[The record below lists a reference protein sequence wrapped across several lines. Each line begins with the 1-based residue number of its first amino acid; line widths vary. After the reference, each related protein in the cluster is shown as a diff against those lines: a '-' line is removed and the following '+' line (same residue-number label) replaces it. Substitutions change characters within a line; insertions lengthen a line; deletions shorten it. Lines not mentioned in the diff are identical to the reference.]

1 MLGGRRLNDKAQSI
15 VQTLKSTMFYT
26 RRDAIGL
33 HRHAMLRENG
43 VVLVCAGA
51 IGSPQLLLLRG
62 IWGIPVA
69 FHSPYVAQYL
79 NDNLRNGILIPPPIA
94 LEHSSI
100 QVVSITELGDY
111 VEAASNLMPFASP
124 AQSIS
129 IRTPSNLHHFISL
142 QLPSWRRLLTS
153 FKWYFKPA
161 STYDWVNPIVR
172 FNYLSNSVDIE
183 RCIHG
188 TKMFNEACPWI
199 FSSSMN
205 GLVVGIQFS
214 RACIGRVFC

>member
-1 MLGGRRLNDKAQSI
+1 MGCWRPSLIRTKIGASTFNGSGRKHSAADFLGYVKGLNVVSGLKRILLASFSADSGAK
-15 VQTLKSTMFYT
+15 QTAVSVVSL
-26 RRDAIGL
+26 DAIGL

-79 NDNLRNGILIPPPIA
+79 NDNLRNGILILPPIA

-100 QVVSITELGDY
+100 QVSITELGDY
-111 VEAASNLMPFASP
+111 VEAASNVMPFASP
-124 AQSIS
+124 AQPIS

-142 QLPSWRRLLTS
+142 
-153 FKWYFKPA
+153 
-161 STYDWVNPIVR
+161 
-172 FNYLSNSVDIE
+172 
-183 RCIHG
+183 
-188 TKMFNEACPWI
+188 
-199 FSSSMN
+199 
-205 GLVVGIQFS
+205 
-214 RACIGRVFC
+214 

>member
-1 MLGGRRLNDKAQSI
+1 MIRTKIGASTFNGSGRKHSAADFLGYVKGLNVVSGLKRILLASFSADSGAK
-15 VQTLKSTMFYT
+15 QTAVSVVS
-26 RRDAIGL
+26 RDAIGL

-94 LEHSSI
+94 LEHSLI

-142 QLPSWRRLLTS
+142 
-153 FKWYFKPA
+153 
-161 STYDWVNPIVR
+161 
-172 FNYLSNSVDIE
+172 
-183 RCIHG
+183 
-188 TKMFNEACPWI
+188 
-199 FSSSMN
+199 
-205 GLVVGIQFS
+205 
-214 RACIGRVFC
+214 